1 MVEFKA
7 WLKFAYDDLLNCK
20 AILHNDILTNIVAF
34 HSQQAIEKSLK
45 ALLLYHE
52 HDVPRI
58 HSLNKLFKMN
68 SNYIKINNPIMIV
81 DLLDKLYIE
90 SRYPSSF
97 GLLPYG
103 KPTLED
109 AKEFYN
115 FALEVFNKVCD
126 MLEIN
131 KEEFS

>member
-1 MVEFKA
+1 
-7 WLKFAYDDLLNCK
+7 
-20 AILHNDILTNIVAF
+20 
-34 HSQQAIEKSLK
+34 
-45 ALLLYHE
+45 
-52 HDVPRI
+52 
-58 HSLNKLFKMN
+58 
-68 SNYIKINNPIMIV
+68 MIV

-109 AKEFYN
+109 AKEFYD

>member
-7 WLKFAYDDLLNCK
+7 WLRFAYDDILNCK
-20 AILHNDILTNIVAF
+20 EILHNDTLTNVVAF

-45 ALLLYHE
+45 ALLLYNE
-52 HDVPRI
+52 HDVPKI

-68 SNYIKINNPIMIV
+68 SNYVKINNKIMIV

-103 KPTLED
+103 KLTLED
-109 AKEFYN
+109 AKEFYD

-126 MLEIN
+126 MLKIN
-131 KEEFS
+131 KEELS